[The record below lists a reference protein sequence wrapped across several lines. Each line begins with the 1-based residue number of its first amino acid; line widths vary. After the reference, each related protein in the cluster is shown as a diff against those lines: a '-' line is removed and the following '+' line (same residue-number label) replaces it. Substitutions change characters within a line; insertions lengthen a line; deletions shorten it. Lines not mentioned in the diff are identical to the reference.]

1 MNRQPP
7 ALDNKNF
14 LAAILMSMAIIFGW
28 QYFYVAPQ
36 LKQQE
41 QIAQVQ
47 AQQQAQQQASGTA
60 PAAAVATAVLP
71 RDQILKASTRITIET
86 PDVDGSINLK
96 GAALDDLRL
105 KNYRE
110 TVSKTS
116 PEIVLLSPS
125 GTRNAYFVEHY
136 LVPAAG
142 QSAKVPTPET
152 VWTAPQ
158 DAVLGPDKPVTLTW
172 DNGAGLVFKREI
184 SIDDKF
190 VFAVKQSV
198 ENKSSAPISLSQY
211 ARIQR
216 QDTPHV
222 EGWYVFFEGMLGVH
236 DGKLTEVTYTDVA
249 KPEGA
254 INNGSVGG
262 WLGFTDKYW
271 STVLIPNKQSRVK
284 VGYKHATENGRE
296 IYQTEYQSSQPI
308 TIAPGATTTFE
319 DHVFAG
325 AKVFGAIKA
334 VGAKYQLDNFEL
346 MIDWGWFW
354 FLTKPMLMLLEFVKG
369 LVGNFGV
376 AILIVTVLVK
386 LAVFPLAN
394 KSYASMS
401 KMKKLQPEMERLKA
415 EYPDDKMKMQKELM
429 ELYKKE
435 KVSPLSGCLPIVVQ
449 IPVFFSL
456 YKVILTSIELRH
468 APFFGWVQDLSA
480 PDPTH
485 LFNLFGLIP
494 WNPPAF
500 LALGVWP
507 ILMGI
512 TMWVQ
517 MRLNPTPTDPVQAS
531 LFNWMPVIFTFT
543 MGSFPV
549 GLVIYWTWSNLLSI
563 IQQAYI
569 MKKNGVDVDI
579 LGNIRESIPFLKKK
593 PAI

>member
-41 QIAQVQ
+41 QAAQVQ
-47 AQQQAQQQASGTA
+47 AQQKASGTA
-60 PAAAVATAVLP
+60 PAAVVAATVLP
-71 RDQILKASTRITIET
+71 RDQALKASDRIAIDT

-96 GAALDDLRL
+96 GASLDDLKL

-110 TVSKTS
+110 TVDKAS

-125 GTRNAYFVEHY
+125 GTKDAYFVEHY
-136 LVPAAG
+136 LVPAEG
-142 QSAKVPTPET
+142 QSVKVPTAET
-152 VWTAPQ
+152 VWTAEPG
-158 DAVLGPDKPVTLTW
+158 AVLAAGKPVTLTW
-172 DNGAGLVFKREI
+172 DNGAGLTFKREI

-190 VFAVKQSV
+190 VFTVKQSV
-198 ENKSSAPISLSQY
+198 ENKSTAPVSLSQY

-216 QDTPHV
+216 QDTPSV
-222 EGWYVFFEGMLGVH
+222 AGWYVFFEGMLGVH
-236 DGKLTEVTYTDVA
+236 DGKLTEVKYADVV
-249 KPEGA
+249 KPEGGVT
-254 INNGSVGG
+254 NESVGG

-271 STVLIPNKQSRVK
+271 STVLIPNTQSRVK
-284 VGYKHATENGRE
+284 TAYKHATENGRE
-296 IYQTEYQSSQPI
+296 IFQTEYQSTQPI
-308 TIAPGATTTFE
+308 TVAPGASAAFD

-325 AKVFGAIKA
+325 AKVVSTIKA
-334 VGAKYQLDNFEL
+334 VGAKYQLDNFDL

-354 FLTKPMLMLLEFVKG
+354 FLTKPMLLLLEFVKG

-415 EYPDDKMKMQKELM
+415 QYPDDKVKMQQELM

-435 KVSPLSGCLPIVVQ
+435 KVSPLSGCLPIFVQ

-468 APFFGWVQDLSA
+468 APFFGWIHDLSA

-494 WNPPAF
+494 WNPPAMI
-500 LALGVWP
+500 AIGIWP
-507 ILMGI
+507 LLMGV

-517 MRLNPTPTDPVQAS
+517 MRLNPTPADPVQAS

-543 MGSFPV
+543 MGSFPA
-549 GLVIYWTWSNLLSI
+549 GLVIYWSWSNLLSI
-563 IQQAYI
+563 IQQSYI

-579 LGNIRESIPFLKKK
+579 LGNIRDSIPFLKKK
-593 PAI
+593 PAT